1 MSARLLLVEDEENVA
16 ATLAAVLADDGY
28 EVECAGTVDAALDRA
43 AATRFAGAVLDVNV
57 GSGDGMAVLRRL
69 KELAPATVV
78 VLLTGYASLPSALD
92 AIRLGADGYL
102 VKPCDLA
109 ELKATLASAIER
121 AERRAAEHTR
131 LVEQAQAATRLRDEF
146 LGIAAHELRTPSAA
160 LRGYAQMAAR
170 AVDGDDADPER
181 VRRSIDEVVRASR
194 RLDALIAR
202 LLDVTTLEAG
212 KLRLDRGELD
222 LTRLTSDVVGRLSET
237 LTDHPLVLQDGE
249 PIHVSGDATRLEQV
263 LTNLLDNA
271 AKFSDPGAPIEV
283 KVAADGPDAVLSVRD
298 RGAGIPAEI
307 RGRVFER
314 FRQGFD
320 DRHHGGLG
328 LGLYVTRQ
336 IVELHGGSIELE
348 APADGGTRAV
358 VRLPRVAVAAGAR
371 GG

>member
-16 ATLAAVLADDGY
+16 ATLAAVLADEGY
-28 EVECAGTVDAALDRA
+28 EVECVSTVDAALERA

-57 GSGDGMAVLRRL
+57 GSDDGMAVLRRL
-69 KELAPATVV
+69 KEVAPATVV

-109 ELKATLASAIER
+109 ELKATLARAIER
-121 AERRAAEHTR
+121 AERQAAEHTR

-170 AVDGDDADPER
+170 AIEGGHVDPER

-194 RLDALIAR
+194 RLDVLIAR

-212 KLRLDRGELD
+212 KLRLDCAELD
-222 LTRLTSDVVGRLSET
+222 LSTLASDVVERLSEA
-237 LTDHPLVLQDGE
+237 LGDHPLVLRDGG
-249 PIHVSGDATRLEQV
+249 PVHVSGDATRLEQV

-271 AKFSDPGAPIEV
+271 AKFSDPGAPVEV
-283 KVAADGPDAVLSVRD
+283 TVTADGSEAVLSVRD
-298 RGAGIPAEI
+298 RGIGIPPEV

-314 FRQGFD
+314 FRQAFD

-328 LGLYVTRQ
+328 LGLYVSRQ

-348 APADGGTRAV
+348 APVDGGTRAV
-358 VRLPRVAVAAGAR
+358 VRLPRVASAVGAT